1 MISWRLQKMFSE
13 HDSFVRDTYKNL
25 EDNDIFAQ
33 IQGYSH
39 QMRRKVSGAITCMIL
54 MSVACTIL
62 ATIVWKEDRSN
73 EKPSRLLLGV
83 LFTLTAIF
91 DLFQIVVLS

>member
-1 MISWRLQKMFSE
+1 MFSE
-13 HDSFVRDTYKNL
+13 HDSFVRDTYRNL
-25 EDNDIFAQ
+25 DDNDIFAQ
-33 IQGYSH
+33 IQNYSH
-39 QMRRKVSGAITCMIL
+39 QMRKKVRVAITFMLL